1 MTLLEQF
8 DDWCSKELDG
18 VDRWINKST
27 FCRTKSDILQA
38 QNNSLQRMLGIALF
52 IQTLDNAP
60 TFEQIDFRY
69 EYWKKKIEN
78 FCELRLTSL

>member
-1 MTLLEQF
+1 MTLIEQF
-8 DDWCSKELDG
+8 DDWCSKEFNG
-18 VDRWINKST
+18 VDAWINRST

-60 TFEQIDFRY
+60 TFEQIDFY
-69 EYWKKKIEN
+69 YDHWKKKIERL
-78 FCELRLTSL
+78 CELRLTTL